1 MPRVIVEQMIKENPD
16 YWKFQKLDLEEEED
30 VLGWVEEPERFTY
43 LVKIERIIAT
53 KYTTTKVYYRDLR
66 KKDDDYHW
74 AHETQDK
81 EEYKKIKEFFK
92 KEGFYKL

>member
-1 MPRVIVEQMIKENPD
+1 MPRVIVEQMIKENED
-16 YWKFQKLDLEEEED
+16 YWKFQELDLEEEES

-43 LVKIERIIAT
+43 LVKIKRIVTT
-53 KYTTTKVYYRDLR
+53 KYTTTKVYYKDVR
-66 KKDDDYHW
+66 KNEDYHW
-74 AHETQDK
+74 VHETQNK